1 MTDWQ
6 KKTDRGEYDRGEE
19 NAIRIHKGRDEQP
32 VRARNTTASNARK
45 GRRREREH
53 IFKPRENAAGFTP
66 FPSSKLS
73 LHGSNGVEAGMVIER
88 ERNTERGGVYTVKM
102 ATATVLA
109 EAAITKK

>member
-1 MTDWQ
+1 MRRTPSGYT
-6 KKTDRGEYDRGEE
+6 KGETNSPYARATQQLAMREKEE
-19 NAIRIHKGRDEQP
+19 
-32 VRARNTTASNARK
+32 
-45 GRRREREH
+45 REREH

-66 FPSSKLS
+66 LPSSKLS
-73 LHGSNGVEAGMVIER
+73 LYGSNGVEAGMVIER